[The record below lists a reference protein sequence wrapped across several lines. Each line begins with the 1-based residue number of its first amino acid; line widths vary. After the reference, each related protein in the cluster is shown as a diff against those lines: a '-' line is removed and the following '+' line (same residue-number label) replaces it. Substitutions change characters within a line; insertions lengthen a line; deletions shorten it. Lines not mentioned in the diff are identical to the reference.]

1 MNKERLI
8 ERISVLRARYLTGQ
22 QYIYLL
28 AGVVGLLVGLAAVLI
43 KDLVHV
49 ISLFLHKEFA
59 GVYHNYL
66 FFIFPMAGI
75 ALAVLFILYINRK
88 PVRHGIPG
96 VLFAISKNNGIIRS
110 HNMYS
115 SIISSALTV
124 GFGGSVGLEG
134 PSVVTGAAIGSNLGR
149 VLKLSYKE
157 TILLISCGTAGVV
170 SAIFKAPITGVVFA
184 LEVIMLD
191 LTAWGIIP
199 LLIASVMGALVSYIF
214 LGQNTIYSFDLVE
227 TFRMNQIH
235 FYILLG
241 LFSGLLSAYFARVYM
256 NLSDL
261 FDRIKSVWYRLLI
274 AGALLG
280 VLIFFLPPLYGEGYD
295 IVNQCLAGDVS
306 GLLQGTFFESWQS
319 SVILI
324 IIYFILVIGL
334 KVVATTLTFA
344 AGGVG
349 GIFAP
354 ALFMGAS
361 SGLLFGILLN
371 QAGVDINLSN
381 MALIGMAGMMAGVIH
396 APLTSIFMIAEI
408 TGGHQLLLPLMI
420 VSTISYLTTRYFAS
434 NSVYTMQLAKRGE
447 LMTHHKDR
455 NILIMMKVNDLIE
468 TNFNT
473 VRPDDTLGDLVRV
486 ITSSRRNIFPVTD
499 NENNFLGIVKM
510 DDIRHIM
517 FNQEMYKN
525 TYVRDLLFVPEVTI
539 EKNEQMEEVAR
550 KFSSSDKYNIAVLD
564 KGKYIGF
571 VSRARVFSSYR
582 EMLKNFSDD

>member
-1 MNKERLI
+1 MSKSSLI
-8 ERISVLRARYLTGQ
+8 EKISLLRSRYLTGQ
-22 QYIYLL
+22 QYFYIL
-28 AGVVGLLVGLAAVLI
+28 AALIGLLVGLAAVIL
-43 KDLVHV
+43 KDLAHL
-49 ISLFLHKEFA
+49 ISQFLHREFD
-59 GVYHNYL
+59 GVFNNYL
-66 FFIFPMAGI
+66 FIIFPVVGI
-75 ALAVLFILYINRK
+75 ALAVVFIKYINRK

-115 SIISSALTV
+115 SIISSAFTV

-134 PSVVTGAAIGSNLGR
+134 PSVVTGAAFGSNIGR
-149 VLKLSYKE
+149 ILKLSYKE
-157 TILLISCGTAGVV
+157 TILLIACGTAGVV

-199 LLIASVMGALVSYIF
+199 LLIASMMGALTSYLF

-227 TFRMNQIH
+227 TFRIGQLH
-235 FYILLG
+235 YYVLLG
-241 LFSGLLSAYFARVYM
+241 IFSGIISAYFAKVYIKI
-256 NLSDL
+256 SGI
-261 FDRIKSVWYRLLI
+261 FDKLDSVWNRLLL
-274 AGALLG
+274 AGGLLG

-295 IVNQCLAGDVS
+295 IVNRCLAGDVA
-306 GLLQGTFFESWQS
+306 GIFEGTFFASWQS
-319 SVILI
+319 SFLLVVV
-324 IIYFILVIGL
+324 YFMLVIGL

-344 AGGVG
+344 AGGIG

-354 ALFMGAS
+354 ALFMGAA
-361 SGLLFGILLN
+361 SGLLYGIVLN
-371 QAGVDINLSN
+371 QLGVDISLSN

-408 TGGHQLLLPLMI
+408 TGGHQLLMPLMI
-420 VSTISYLTTRYFAS
+420 ASTISYVTTRYFAA
-434 NSVYTMQLAKRGE
+434 NSVYTIQLAKRGE

-455 NILIMMKVNDLIE
+455 NILIMMKVTELIE

-473 VRPDDTLGDLVRV
+473 VRPDDTLGDLVKV
-486 ITSSRRNIFPVTD
+486 ITNSRRNIFPVTD

-517 FNQEMYKN
+517 FNQAMYNKVL
-525 TYVRDLLFVPEVTI
+525 VRDLLFVPEVTI
-539 EKNEQMEEVAR
+539 DKSEQMEEVAR